1 MRKPWSISTT
11 VRNPERLREFL
22 EVLKMFEGKPF
33 TKECQINYQICLI
46 QQKLY
51 IPKLIPSVYKHY
63 YEDPNTVM
71 PFEVARE
78 IFELQNYEDPPMRGR
93 QSVNPLNKLGFA
105 IARENEGNIKI
116 TELGNQFLKGNY
128 DIGDIFFKSLLKL
141 QFPNPWSKDFN
152 EKDNFDIVPFIA
164 TLHLMNEVNR
174 KSDKNGLSKDE
185 FCFFVPTLIN
195 FKDINK
201 QCERILEYRRSE
213 NKREFLI
220 KCAEEFYEGHVTKTK
235 INNLYDYGDNTMRYF
250 RLTRFFSVSTNPL
263 GQYWEI
269 DTSKSRAIEIEE
281 LTNMYDGSSFKF
293 SSLNDYLA
301 YLSDITK
308 PELPW
313 EKTEKLL
320 EIALTLKDSILK
332 TAESNK
338 IELNATEQS
347 VILVDFS
354 KLNKE
359 ELENE
364 IKILRQI
371 NLSIKEKINKA
382 VLVSNSQAI
391 ENIILNLK
399 NIKILKK
406 YDPEQFEKCISDAFK
421 IINDEIQIKPNFP
434 VDDNGE
440 PISHSPGNKPDIE
453 CYYESFKAI
462 VEVTLNSSSLQ
473 WVQEGQPVMRH
484 LRYFE
489 KKNKNSDVFC
499 IFIAPKIHNDTYS
512 TFWTAVKYEY
522 DGTPQKIV
530 PLQSEQF
537 AILLEN
543 LLKLLKKNK
552 RYSHHDLH
560 KLYSIIV
567 NGTKNLSSY
576 SEWETSIQENLLRW
590 SKELEE
596 R

>member
-1 MRKPWSISTT
+1 MKKPWSISTT
-11 VRNPERLREFL
+11 VRNRERLREFL

-51 IPKLIPSVYKHY
+51 IPKLIPSVYKDY
-63 YEDPNTVM
+63 YEDPNAVM
-71 PFEVARE
+71 PFEVAQK
-78 IFELQNYEDPPMRGR
+78 IFKLQKYEDPPMRGR

-116 TELGNQFLKGNY
+116 TELGNQFLKGEY

-141 QFPNPWSKDFN
+141 QFPNPWSKDFSK
-152 EKDNFDIVPFIA
+152 KDNFDIVPFIA

-201 QCERILEYRRSE
+201 QCERILEYRRSK

-220 KCAEEFYEGHVTKTK
+220 KFAEEFYEGPTTKTK

-293 SSLNDYLA
+293 TSLNDYLT

-313 EKTEKLL
+313 EKKEKLL

-332 TAESNK
+332 IAESNNIK
-338 IELNATEQS
+338 LNAAEQF

-382 VLVSNSQAI
+382 VLVSNSRAI
-391 ENIILNLK
+391 ENIINNLK

-489 KKNKNSDVFC
+489 KQNKNSDVFC

-522 DGTPQKIV
+522 DGAPQKIV
-530 PLQSEQF
+530 PLRSEQF

-552 RYSHHDLH
+552 RYSHHDLY

-576 SEWETSIQENLLRW
+576 SGWETSIQENLLRW